1 MKRYSHVTA
10 LLPYATKHRP
20 EARLSKNKLQ
30 EGKGKGNV
38 HPRTGHEGLEG
49 E

>member
-1 MKRYSHVTA
+1 MPLNVPISRIYSELHSHKNLT
-10 LLPYATKHRP
+10 
-20 EARLSKNKLQ
+20 LSAVNFLIL
-30 EGKGKGNV
+30 KGKAKV